1 MAASNWQVLLAYV
14 MKFGP
19 FSQQGAEQWLD
30 SHCPEWRNGNDV
42 PAGQI
47 WVAKVGRSH
56 DSKQ

>member
-1 MAASNWQVLLAYV
+1 MAASNWQGLLAYV

-30 SHCPEWRNGNDV
+30 IHCPQWCSGSDV
-42 PAGQI
+42 TAGQI
-47 WVAKVGRSH
+47 WVAKVRRNY

>member
-1 MAASNWQVLLAYV
+1 MAASNWQGLLAYV

-30 SHCPEWRNGNDV
+30 RHCPQWRSGSDV
-42 PAGQI
+42 VAGQI
-47 WVAKVGRSH
+47 WVAKVGRNH